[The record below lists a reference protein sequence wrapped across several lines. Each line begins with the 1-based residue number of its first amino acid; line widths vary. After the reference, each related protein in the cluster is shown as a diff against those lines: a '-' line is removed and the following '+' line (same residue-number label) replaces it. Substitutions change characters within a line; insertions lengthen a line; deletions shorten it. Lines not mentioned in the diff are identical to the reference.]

1 MKHRCLVAALL
12 LGVASTVTATSP
24 PPPPDIAALPLVEM
38 TPAATGQGTDSK
50 DVFAIMLSGD
60 GGWAGLDRGVAERLQ
75 ARGIGVVGWDSLRYF
90 WAERTPEAAAQDLDR
105 VIRHYARAWNRS
117 RVLLIGYSQGAD
129 VLPFMVNRLPAETRA
144 LVAASALVA
153 VGADASFR
161 VTVGNWIGARPA
173 GRPIAPELEDTRLGR
188 TVCVYG
194 ADDKDAGC
202 PRFTTPAL
210 RKIVLPGGHH
220 FDGAYDRVADA
231 VLSDLPW

>member
-1 MKHRCLVAALL
+1 VKHRIVVAATL
-12 LGVASTVTATSP
+12 LGIASVVNATSSRP
-24 PPPPDIAALPLVEM
+24 AADFAALPLVEM
-38 TPAATGQGTDSK
+38 TPAVTNKPANPK
-50 DVFAIMLSGD
+50 DVFAVMLSGD

-90 WAERTPEAAAQDLDR
+90 WAERTPDAAAQDLDR

-129 VLPFMVNRLPAETRA
+129 VLPFMVNRLPAATRA

-161 VTVGNWIGARPA
+161 VTVGNWIGVRPA
-173 GRPIAPELEDTRLGR
+173 GRPVAPELDDTRLGR
-188 TVCVYG
+188 AVCVYG

-220 FDGAYDRVADA
+220 FDGDYGRVADA
-231 VLSDLPW
+231 VLSALP